1 MMSEMHIDLKSPNL
15 AYFKSKR
22 AKIVCAETV
31 LALLGGILNAT
42 HRCKGDVFLGFMF
55 WTTFIISGAFMFLNV
70 FGAWEKLV
78 EKYAYQVFNVTV
90 HDTEKWF
97 NVLYVGSRIFFYIIC
112 AIISFFPLYWSI
124 AYIVGYIELLLF
136 FVEGY
141 ILYKMKNA
149 KSGDIHTLTDYQIT
163 EYDM

>member
-15 AYFKSKR
+15 AYFKCKR
-22 AKIVCAETV
+22 AKIVCAETG

-42 HRCKGDVFLGFMF
+42 HHSKGDVFLGFIF
-55 WTTFIISGAFMFLNV
+55 WTTLVTSGVFIFLNV
-70 FGAWEKLV
+70 FGAWEKLM
-78 EKYAYQVFNVTV
+78 EKYAYQVFNGTV

-97 NVLYVGSRIFFYIIC
+97 NILYVGSRILFYSIC

-124 AYIVGYIELLLF
+124 ANIVGYIELFLF
-136 FVEGY
+136 FVEAY
-141 ILYKMKNA
+141 ILYKMKNS
-149 KSGDIHTLTDYQIT
+149 KSGDVHTLTDYQIT